1 MIAEFEELD
10 ALQDEVRAARPA
22 TPSDIP
28 LVVLSHGVPQ
38 AIPGLPE
45 DVNRAYEA
53 AWQQMQREL
62 AAQSSRGRHVVVEG
76 SGHNIHHDR
85 PDEVV
90 KAIREVVE
98 AARG

>member
-1 MIAEFEELD
+1 MAESEGLD
-10 ALQDEVRAARPA
+10 ASQDEVRAARPA
-22 TPSDIP
+22 APSDMP

-45 DVNRAYEA
+45 DVNAAYEA

-62 AAQSSRGRHVVVEG
+62 AARSARGRHVVVEG

-85 PDEVV
+85 PDAVV
-90 KAIREVVE
+90 AAIREVVE
-98 AARG
+98 AIRG